1 MEFVYCPNC
10 KGKLEKKEE
19 YTFCPSCGGKIYHN
33 PTPAVSIL
41 PVKEG
46 KVLLARRAIE
56 PYKGDYD
63 VLGGF
68 MDFGETAEEAV
79 RRELKEEV
87 GLEVKS
93 MQFFRTYVDRYGE
106 DGEHT
111 LGLFFSVEA
120 QGEPKASD
128 DVSECEWV
136 KIEDLD
142 KIRSGFKSVMEALSD
157 FKRWYRAKK

>member
-1 MEFVYCPNC
+1 ME
-10 KGKLEKKEE
+10 EA
-19 YTFCPSCGGKIYHN
+19 YTFCPSCGIRLYHN

-41 PVKEG
+41 PVKDG
-46 KVLLARRAIE
+46 KVLLAKRAIE

-68 MDFGETAEEAV
+68 LDFGETAEEAV

-93 MQFFRTYVDRYGE
+93 MKFFRTYVDRYGK

-111 LGLFFSVEA
+111 LGLFFIVEA
-120 QGEPKASD
+120 EGTPIATD
-128 DVSECEWV
+128 DVAACEWIP
-136 KIEDLD
+136 IEELD
-142 KIRSGFKSVMEALSD
+142 KIRSGFKSVPQALRD
-157 FKRWYRAKK
+157 FKKWYKTQR